1 VYIFT
6 IGIEDMVPE
15 AGLEPAHPQRR
26 RILKINR
33 KAYPFDLFEEV

>member
-1 VYIFT
+1 LCSHLKV
-6 IGIEDMVPE
+6 VPE
-15 AGLEPAHPQRR
+15 AGLEPAQSYPR